1 MRKGQGLKN
10 NIFESLRIVVIEI
23 SFNLMGDVQ
32 YYPHTTF
39 PLSCSI
45 CALKSVKPD

>member
-32 YYPHTTF
+32 YYPHTTY
-39 PLSCSI
+39 LST
-45 CALKSVKPD
+45 LMFSVCPEV